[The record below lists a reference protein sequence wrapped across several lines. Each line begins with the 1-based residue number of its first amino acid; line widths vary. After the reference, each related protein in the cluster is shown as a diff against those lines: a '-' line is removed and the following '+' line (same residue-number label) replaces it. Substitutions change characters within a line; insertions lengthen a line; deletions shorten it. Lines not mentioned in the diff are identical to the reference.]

1 MILTYDR
8 TDEPTLLERPSRK
21 QPEPM
26 RQCDRVPPAPPKSVP
41 IVQSDLF
48 YSFVYAPPCQYLCD
62 TIYS

>member
-26 RQCDRVPPAPPKSVP
+26 RQCARVPPAPPEERADSTKRLVLLLRLRSALPVF
-41 IVQSDLF
+41 L
-48 YSFVYAPPCQYLCD
+48 
-62 TIYS
+62 